1 MRRRGKS
8 LQHALYT
15 LFTLRNFCNAEKI
28 FAGWAPMRA
37 ARSSVVIAVA
47 GRVAR
52 EREGHRRG
60 LGDVGL
66 PGARGES
73 GMRSHKD
80 GRSAASAHEG
90 SRDS

>member
-1 MRRRGKS
+1 
-8 LQHALYT
+8 
-15 LFTLRNFCNAEKI
+15 
-28 FAGWAPMRA
+28 MRA

-66 PGARGES
+66 PEARGES
-73 GMRSHKD
+73 GMQSHKD
-80 GRSAASAHEG
+80 GRSAVNAHEG
-90 SRDS
+90 STRRGILKCSVR

>member
-1 MRRRGKS
+1 
-8 LQHALYT
+8 
-15 LFTLRNFCNAEKI
+15 
-28 FAGWAPMRA
+28 MRA

-66 PGARGES
+66 PGARGGERDAEPQRWPPGS
-73 GMRSHKD
+73 ERARGV
-80 GRSAASAHEG
+80 GSA
-90 SRDS
+90 RDS

>member
-1 MRRRGKS
+1 M
-8 LQHALYT
+8 
-15 LFTLRNFCNAEKI
+15 C
-28 FAGWAPMRA
+28 A

-66 PGARGES
+66 PEARGES
-73 GMRSHKD
+73 GMQSHKD
-80 GRSAASAHEG
+80 GRSVVSAHEG
-90 SRDS
+90 STRRGILKCSVLVEIKSFSIFIQTKIAK

>member
-1 MRRRGKS
+1 MR
-8 LQHALYT
+8 T
-15 LFTLRNFCNAEKI
+15 
-28 FAGWAPMRA
+28 

-52 EREGHRRG
+52 GREGRRRG

-66 PGARGES
+66 PEARGES

-80 GRSAASAHEG
+80 GRSAVSAHEG
-90 SRDS
+90 STLGEGFLNASCCCWRR